1 MNNTLLNIADL
12 DQGRMFSVF
21 VEQPNWDN
29 DSVRIVVDKSSTML
43 ISKEA
48 AEELAY
54 ALLKAATSINVK

>member
-48 AEELAY
+48 AEEWAY